1 MTNHGA
7 QRAQGAAWDSARAS
21 ETPTVGWFVR
31 RSAQWMGIVI
41 LALVLACSL
50 YALASQVGAND
61 SHVSKTP
68 ASEFKV

>member
-7 QRAQGAAWDSARAS
+7 RGAQGTAWNDTPAP

-31 RSAQWMGIVI
+31 RSAQWMGIMI

-61 SHVSKTP
+61 SHVPKAP
-68 ASEFKV
+68 PPEFKV